1 MPIYLPSILD
11 AFTKQIL
18 SYVVSDS
25 LEVDFV
31 LDTVTKLIN
40 NHGSTLQAEAI
51 LHSDQGFH
59 YTSYRFIE
67 IIKDKKLR
75 QSMSRRGNC
84 WDNAPQVSFHG
95 HMKDH
100 IGDNI
105 KGCKEFAEVKEIVDN
120 YIGYY
125 NNSRYQWEL
134 ESSHLTNSTSSIPQE
149 YIHWIFLIS
158 QSLLSR

>member
-1 MPIYLPSILD
+1 MSNLELLYWTHLWNNPSVNKIIGETGNLPIYLPSILD

-75 QSMSRRGNC
+75 QSMSRRGIC
-84 WDNAPQVSFHG
+84 WDNVPQEIFHG
-95 HMKDH
+95 HMKD
-100 IGDNI
+100 
-105 KGCKEFAEVKEIVDN
+105 
-120 YIGYY
+120 YIG
-125 NNSRYQWEL
+125 EK
-134 ESSHLTNSTSSIPQE
+134 
-149 YIHWIFLIS
+149 
-158 QSLLSR
+158 